1 LFIVVK
7 GCGTDVVA
15 TLLLLPLLLQRALNN
30 KLEVVF
36 TGAFFTLL
44 LLLHFQH
51 GFVSTALSSAGQTR
65 GGVGMLGGGLRDCH
79 MIEPYRSLFGGCGS
93 EFYHV

>member
-1 LFIVVK
+1 LFLLLLSFFLSLLFIVVK

-51 GFVSTALSSAGQTR
+51 DFVSTGK
-65 GGVGMLGGGLRDCH
+65 
-79 MIEPYRSLFGGCGS
+79 P
-93 EFYHV
+93 